1 MKNKLISAISSLSV
15 ILIALVA
22 ISNASQAWALT
33 GENAYTQ
40 TILASDEIKDNPLAM
55 KILQNIEISK
65 LRMNGQL
72 QDQKFI
78 EAQKKIANEYLQRA
92 LAQLNDAN
100 SRQQPIIF
108 MPSSSDTGNQARSIV
123 DDKKQNNSEG
133 SNQKISNKQRQFE
146 SHSISGV
153 DLQNN
158 PLTQKI
164 LNEIEY
170 SKQQMTQ
177 YQKDKKDLELIKQQK
192 QVAKNLKEW
201 ALQSLQMQAEVNSS
215 KNSFD
220 RFVSTVQNS
229 NEKNV
234 FVVEFGL
241 MQARLDAGH
250 VAMKRTLDN
259 GGTWEDAVKEFS
271 KYAGVKRVEMIQT
284 NTNLNVQYG
293 LSDQTVQAA
302 FDERGLLPDYYIKVP
317 KVVSSH

>member
-1 MKNKLISAISSLSV
+1 MKNMLISAISSLSV

-33 GENAYTQ
+33 GENAYSQ
-40 TILASDEIKDNPLAM
+40 TILASDEIKNNPLAM

-65 LRMNGQL
+65 LRMNGQ

-123 DDKKQNNSEG
+123 DDKKQNNSEE

-170 SKQQMTQ
+170 SKQQIAQ
-177 YQKDKKDLELIKQQK
+177 YQKDKKDLELIKRQK
-192 QVAKNLKEW
+192 QVAKNLEER
-201 ALQSLQMQAEVNSS
+201 ALRSLQMQAEVNSS

-229 NEKNV
+229 NAKNV

-284 NTNLNVQYG
+284 NRNLNVQYG

-302 FDERGLLPDYYIKVP
+302 FDERGLLPDDYIKVP

>member
-1 MKNKLISAISSLSV
+1 MKNMLISAISSLSV

-33 GENAYTQ
+33 GENAYSQ
-40 TILASDEIKDNPLAM
+40 TILASDEIKNNPLAM

-65 LRMNGQL
+65 LRMNGQ

-123 DDKKQNNSEG
+123 DDKKQNNSEE
-133 SNQKISNKQRQFE
+133 SNQKISNKQSQFE

-170 SKQQMTQ
+170 SKQQIAQ
-177 YQKDKKDLELIKQQK
+177 YQKDKKGLELIKQQK

>member
-1 MKNKLISAISSLSV
+1 MKNMLISAISSLSV

-33 GENAYTQ
+33 GENAYSQ
-40 TILASDEIKDNPLAM
+40 TILASDEIKNNPLAM

-65 LRMNGQL
+65 LRMNGQ

-123 DDKKQNNSEG
+123 DDKKQNNSEE
-133 SNQKISNKQRQFE
+133 SNQKISNKQSQFE